1 MCLLSNVPGL
11 ADQLVASQEDSAR
24 KRGNVGGKIL
34 EFSAQPYFVD
44 LFSCVVDVAPDVGFR
59 RSWYRRKAYATY
71 FPKVQALH
79 RGELGFARYDLAN
92 GGRWNVPYAKGSS
105 SD

>member
-24 KRGNVGGKIL
+24 KRDNVGGKVL

-44 LFSCVVDVAPDVGFR
+44 LFLR
-59 RSWYRRKAYATY
+59 
-71 FPKVQALH
+71 
-79 RGELGFARYDLAN
+79 AR
-92 GGRWNVPYAKGSS
+92 
-105 SD
+105 